1 MMKSYRERRDRE
13 RITIQDNYLILGFIS
28 SGTYGKVY
36 KAQPRNDT
44 ANMVAIKKFKPDR
57 EGEVTYTGISQS
69 ACREIMLNREILHEN
84 VTALQEVML
93 QDKSIYLV
101 FEYCEHDFLVRLSL
115 HSQSDQ
121 SIQETDLPFLRK
133 QQIIHHH
140 SQSRTSIPEGT
151 LKSLLWQLINGVN
164 YLHANW
170 IVHRDLKPAN
180 ILVTEHGVVKIGD
193 LGLAR
198 SFHSPIQSLYA
209 SDKVVVT
216 IWYRSPD
223 LLLGARHYTA
233 SIDIWSIGCIMGE
246 LIYLRPIFKG
256 DEAKPDPHHHHHH
269 HHSNK
274 KNVSGNHSS
283 GVPFQKDQLS
293 KIFDILGLP
302 TIMNNNRTTNT
313 LRQWYISK
321 TTSYRVINQTTP
333 STTGVGGGG
342 TEGFQLMNELLRYDP
357 TKRVSALAALEHPY
371 FRTSQPLPRPDC
383 YFNHHSSSNSTPSIV
398 NYPPKYPTRRVSP
411 DDSDPKMV
419 PISNRPLLN
428 PLNTTD
434 RNPSSLAPKK
444 SSNHLSSNGLGS
456 NSRPS
461 SSLNVLDSI
470 DFLCPKST
478 LPTTPL
484 PSRILFDV
492 LTKTPWPKS
501 VQES

>member
-36 KAQPRNDT
+36 KAQARNDT

-101 FEYCEHDFLVRLSL
+101 FEYCEHDFL
-115 HSQSDQ
+115 
-121 SIQETDLPFLRK
+121 
-133 QQIIHHH
+133 QIIHHH

-302 TIMNNNRTTNT
+302 TKEDWPAMVHLPEYPHMTRFEKTTNT

-333 STTGVGGGG
+333 STTGGVGGGG
-342 TEGFQLMNELLRYDP
+342 TEGYQLMNELLRYDP

-383 YFNHHSSSNSTPSIV
+383 YFNHHHSSSNSTPSIV

-428 PLNTTD
+428 PLHTTD
-434 RNPSSLAPKK
+434 RNSSSLAPKK
-444 SSNHLSSNGLGS
+444 ASNHLSSNGLGS

-461 SSLNVLDSI
+461 SSSKR
-470 DFLCPKST
+470 P
-478 LPTTPL
+478 
-484 PSRILFDV
+484 RFD
-492 LTKTPWPKS
+492 
-501 VQES
+501 